1 MADPASKALV
11 QLLLE
16 EVYELTAFE
25 NILWNSNGIG
35 LEVFLDVRFERGAPA
50 QGLLSEGS
58 EELPGG
64 AVFERLSFRFDES
77 SQSFR
82 KFHSDR

>member
-1 MADPASKALV
+1 M
-11 QLLLE
+11 LLE

-35 LEVFLDVRFERGAPA
+35 FEVFLDVRFERGAPA

-58 EELPGG
+58 EKLPGG

-77 SQSFR
+77 SQSFG
-82 KFHSDR
+82 KFDSDR